1 MLSIQRQSGAQ
12 LDAIF
17 GIPQHV
23 SARVSPAC
31 NFHTVVQVRF
41 AQRSV
46 LKSVQYNWQD
56 LQATR
61 DNEIAADHLTFLHQH
76 IPQNTFCTQHGP
88 CCRLPL
94 TLSGA
99 GRSIRHTPQV
109 LTWLLAPLWQMH
121 LRAARLR
128 PYPQRPGLSGAQPA
142 SPARC
147 CLALYTLQTRTPQR
161 RLPRGMLRR
170 GFSAA
175 STVSGDAAPGL
186 VSAAPF
192 LSFLNLPRAPKT
204 PLTAA
209 HCISWSSIASALLER
224 HARGQRRQAAR
235 TSPLWRGGSAHA
247 CGQAHPNAS
256 HLGAVVSP
264 MVSMGR
270 PGRPRLF
277 NLSRHLTK

>member
-1 MLSIQRQSGAQ
+1 MLPGAIHST
-12 LDAIF
+12 DED
-17 GIPQHV
+17 
-23 SARVSPAC
+23 
-31 NFHTVVQVRF
+31 T
-41 AQRSV
+41 
-46 LKSVQYNWQD
+46 
-56 LQATR
+56 
-61 DNEIAADHLTFLHQH
+61 
-76 IPQNTFCTQHGP
+76 
-88 CCRLPL
+88 
-94 TLSGA
+94 
-99 GRSIRHTPQV
+99 
-109 LTWLLAPLWQMH
+109 
-121 LRAARLR
+121 
-128 PYPQRPGLSGAQPA
+128 PA
-142 SPARC
+142 STAPGDAAAG
-147 CLALYTLQTRTPQR
+147 LV
-161 RLPRGMLRR
+161 
-170 GFSAA
+170 SAA